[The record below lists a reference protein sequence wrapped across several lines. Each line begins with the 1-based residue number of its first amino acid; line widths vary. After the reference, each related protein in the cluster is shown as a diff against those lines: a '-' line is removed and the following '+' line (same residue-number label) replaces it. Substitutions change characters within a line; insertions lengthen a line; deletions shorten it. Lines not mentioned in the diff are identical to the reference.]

1 MKTKQNRS
9 TPHRTMNIS
18 NDPEPSSNR
27 ASNGSSNNSST
38 SSSNSSGGN
47 GQRPLN
53 SKSAH
58 WPFGLSRV
66 FAATCCTLGLFNI
79 SRFAIFSNIFGGERI
94 PIISIKFV
102 NIVSN

>member
-1 MKTKQNRS
+1 
-9 TPHRTMNIS
+9 MNIT
-18 NDPEPSSNR
+18 NDTEPSSNR

-38 SSSNSSGGN
+38 CSSNSSGGN

-79 SRFAIFSNIFGGERI
+79 SRFALFSNIFGGKKI
-94 PIISIKFV
+94 PTLSINFV
-102 NIVSN
+102 NIDSS